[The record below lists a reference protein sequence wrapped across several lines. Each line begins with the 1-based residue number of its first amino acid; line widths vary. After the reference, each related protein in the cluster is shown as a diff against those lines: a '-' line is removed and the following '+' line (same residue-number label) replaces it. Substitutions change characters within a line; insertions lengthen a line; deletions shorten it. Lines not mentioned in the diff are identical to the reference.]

1 MSEAFHGRTLA
12 TLTATGNAK
21 VQKGFDPLVTG
32 FVRVPFNDV
41 AAIHA
46 LQSDLDVV
54 AVMLE
59 VVQGEGGVSSLSAGV
74 LGEIRALCDAN
85 QWLFIIDE
93 VQTGVGR
100 TGQWFAHQIENVT
113 PDVMTLAKGLG
124 AGVPVGALLTWGR
137 ATGVFHVG
145 AHGTTFGGNPL
156 AMRAALTTLAV
167 IEEDGLCANATK
179 QGDAIRAGLAQILSE
194 EVVAGKVKEFRGKG
208 LMVGIVLDRPC
219 GELVTRAL
227 EAGLLINVTHDTVVR
242 LLPPLIINDEETAE
256 LVARLAVVIKEFL
269 A

>member
-1 MSEAFHGRTLA
+1 
-12 TLTATGNAK
+12 
-21 VQKGFDPLVTG
+21 
-32 FVRVPFNDV
+32 
-41 AAIHA
+41 
-46 LQSDLDVV
+46 
-54 AVMLE
+54 
-59 VVQGEGGVSSLSAGV
+59 
-74 LGEIRALCDAN
+74 
-85 QWLFIIDE
+85 
-93 VQTGVGR
+93 
-100 TGQWFAHQIENVT
+100 
-113 PDVMTLAKGLG
+113 
-124 AGVPVGALLTWGR
+124 
-137 ATGVFHVG
+137 
-145 AHGTTFGGNPL
+145 
-156 AMRAALTTLAV
+156 MRAALTTLAV